1 MASSSYY
8 AQRYFVELV
17 PTTPQVFATGSGD
30 NIAQDQPEQVI
41 AAIREVVEAVTQPEH
56 LDPSTVVPGSVE
68 QRAAKDRFLVLHA
81 RS

>member
-1 MASSSYY
+1 
-8 AQRYFVELV
+8 
-17 PTTPQVFATGSGD
+17 VFASGSGH

-41 AAIREVVEAVTQPEH
+41 AAIREVVEAVRN
-56 LDPSTVVPGSVE
+56 PSTWTQAVPGSVE